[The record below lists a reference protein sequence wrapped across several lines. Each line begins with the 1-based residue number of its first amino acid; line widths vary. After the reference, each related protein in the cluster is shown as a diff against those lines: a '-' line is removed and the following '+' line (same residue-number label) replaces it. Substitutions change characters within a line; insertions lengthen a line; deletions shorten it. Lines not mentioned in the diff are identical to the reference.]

1 MNIGST
7 RRVVQI
13 SLDIIVGYECDGTEL
28 AEKVANELEMRGYR
42 VIGAGF
48 QADVTEYYKE
58 NGGVSND

>member
-13 SLDIIVGYECDGTEL
+13 SLDIVVGYECDGEEL
-28 AEKVANELEMRGYR
+28 AEKVADELEMRGYR
-42 VIGAGF
+42 VLGAGF

-58 NGGVSND
+58 NGVIDND